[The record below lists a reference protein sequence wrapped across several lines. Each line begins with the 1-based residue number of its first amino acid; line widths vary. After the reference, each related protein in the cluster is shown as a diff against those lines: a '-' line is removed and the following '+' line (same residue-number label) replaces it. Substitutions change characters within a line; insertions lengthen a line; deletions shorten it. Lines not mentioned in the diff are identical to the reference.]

1 MNSARKTRGQ
11 IRLYLLIVRVVH
23 QFWFISTAK
32 NPEKLW
38 AQRFLD
44 DNRKSLKKVIPVVV
58 SEAARL
64 GKSSFECKLRCTES
78 HYRVCF
84 LQKSLSQHAL
94 PMCRLLPSFIR
105 VRPTSRGLFGT
116 TVIVFRLI
124 PCTEFQNKHTL
135 FEKKLKNA
143 DDADYCDIVNRDLVL
158 LVFFDIDIF
167 FI

>member
-38 AQRFLD
+38 ALRFLD

-64 GKSSFECKLRCTES
+64 GKSSFECRLRCTES

-94 PMCRLLPSFIR
+94 PMCRLLPSFFHM
-105 VRPTSRGLFGT
+105 RPSNKPRSFWNDCYCFPTHPLHGISKQTHTFWKKNKKCRRCGL
-116 TVIVFRLI
+116 LWH
-124 PCTEFQNKHTL
+124 CK
-135 FEKKLKNA
+135 
-143 DDADYCDIVNRDLVL
+143 
-158 LVFFDIDIF
+158 
-167 FI
+167 